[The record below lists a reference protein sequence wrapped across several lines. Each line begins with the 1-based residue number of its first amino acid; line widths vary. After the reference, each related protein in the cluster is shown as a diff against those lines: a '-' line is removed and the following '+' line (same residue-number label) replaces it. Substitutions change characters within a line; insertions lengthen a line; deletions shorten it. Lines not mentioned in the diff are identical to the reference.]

1 MKQRTL
7 LLSALAVA
15 TLTLAGCENKSQ
27 PEENAPAATNAASG
41 QSMPEPAAP
50 NKDATPAPANSA
62 VTNNSAPASPNETN
76 SAAPGK

>member
-27 PEENAPAATNAASG
+27 PEERAPAATNAASG
-41 QSMPEPAAP
+41 QSMPEPAM
-50 NKDATPAPANSA
+50 
-62 VTNNSAPASPNETN
+62 TNNSAPASPSGTN
-76 SAAPGK
+76 SAAPGQ